1 MFLLRIN
8 FRPIALSFN
17 LFLSANIVPYF
28 RFVWRI
34 SAIKIVQFFFSNA
47 NNKIWGMMTFDKDD
61 HVMSRIGSGRVEAE
75 AVKQVEGWLRAILSV
90 QNHGYRD

>member
-1 MFLLRIN
+1 
-8 FRPIALSFN
+8 
-17 LFLSANIVPYF
+17 
-28 RFVWRI
+28 
-34 SAIKIVQFFFSNA
+34 
-47 NNKIWGMMTFDKDD
+47 MTFDKDD